1 MDTRHSDHIP
11 NDVSSWATGLLL
23 SLVVLFATTPGA
35 TRASETAIDSL
46 NAEAYRLFHERDF
59 GEAGKAARLAH
70 ALCDSGV
77 DLRSA
82 GIASANLAA
91 LLTLDAR
98 FDQAQSLQR
107 EADAIFARA
116 GLKEQ
121 RGRLHVA
128 CAVTSF
134 LSARRYSDDE
144 PEQAIEDLRRA
155 AALLDTGD
163 LRMRIVTAEIMAR
176 SNRPERF
183 SSGYTE
189 LARLVALCKQKG
201 LSGSASVC
209 ARHLAVM
216 EGVSGGHRAA
226 LKYNA
231 VAHKVEQAQG
241 HDLEAADALRNIALA
256 QRKLEKYA
264 ASEESLHQSLALAS
278 KLHNKRMQFVVLN
291 DLALLLTEAG
301 RGQAAQLMDVRAD
314 SMLRSLAA
322 DLQSGALEDNILFDF
337 HGLVRQ
343 RYANLLPYGTDLFE
357 GFCDQLAL
365 NPAE

>member
-1 MDTRHSDHIP
+1 LDTPHSDHIP
-11 NDVSSWATGLLL
+11 RNGSGWATGLLL
-23 SLVVLFATTPGA
+23 SLVVLLATTPGV
-35 TRASETAIDSL
+35 TLASETAIDSL

-59 GEAGKAARLAH
+59 GKADKAARLAH
-70 ALCDSGV
+70 SLCCPDS

-91 LLTLDAR
+91 LLTLNAR

-107 EADAIFARA
+107 EADALFARA
-116 GLKEQ
+116 GLKER
-121 RGRLHVA
+121 RGRLQVA
-128 CAVTSF
+128 RAVTSF
-134 LSARRYSDDE
+134 LLARRYSADE
-144 PEQAIEDLRRA
+144 PNEALSDLHRA
-155 AALLDTGD
+155 TALLDTND
-163 LRMRIVTAEIMAR
+163 LGLCIVTAEIMAR

-183 SSGYTE
+183 QSGYAD
-189 LARLVALCKQKG
+189 LVRLVALCRQKG
-201 LSGSASVC
+201 ISGSASVC

-226 LKYNA
+226 LKYNRMA
-231 VAHKVEQAQG
+231 YEAEQAQG
-241 HDLEAADALRNIALA
+241 HELEAADALRNIGLA
-256 QRKLEKYA
+256 QRKLEEYT
-264 ASEESLHQSLALAS
+264 ASEESLHQALGLAT
-278 KLHNKRMQFVVLN
+278 KLHDKRMQFVVLN

-314 SMLRSLAA
+314 SMLRSIAA
-322 DLQSGALEDNILFDF
+322 DLQSGTLEDNILFDF

-357 GFCDQLAL
+357 GFCEQLAL